1 MLVTS
6 GEPSDTIV
14 VLFRVGTRLVFGAG
28 ALCFERLKR
37 SNSRPEEPRSAPSID
52 AGVGGDAGD
61 GARVNNGAGMGA
73 ELTRFEGAGGG
84 RLNDSARRIAAGLL
98 YVLAFAGTLLMNALS
113 FEVPDGFGG
122 GGGGGGAFACPIPAA
137 HRASCS
143 VRTAARPLKLSPR
156 AGGRVDGRSLSAVAV
171 VARSSCCARILATSP
186 PSVAPPGTVTACC
199 VAKARKLL
207 LFGTMLAPPSAV
219 AAVCCAAKA
228 RKLLLLGTTF
238 APCPRGEMGGMCVE
252 GGEDRLMPPLVAGW
266 GPPSR
271 T

>member
-122 GGGGGGAFACPIPAA
+122 GGGGGAFACPIPAA

-156 AGGRVDGRSLSAVAV
+156 AVGRVDGRSLSAVAV

-186 PSVAPPGTVTACC
+186 PPAARPPPVWAVALFASASARALTSASFAARIRATMPPPPLTTEP
-199 VAKARKLL
+199 
-207 LFGTMLAPPSAV
+207 MWPWSSLAPSCSLSA
-219 AAVCCAAKA
+219 AALSRA
-228 RKLLLLGTTF
+228 T
-238 APCPRGEMGGMCVE
+238 
-252 GGEDRLMPPLVAGW
+252 MP
-266 GPPSR
+266 
-271 T
+271 